1 LEESKKIELEKQIV
15 SLLNQVNKSLIKAVE
30 LIEFLVG
37 EKDERK

>member
-1 LEESKKIELEKQIV
+1 MEESKKIELEKQIV

-30 LIEFLVG
+30 LMKFLVG